1 LATLDPKY
9 TENVAIFLVGA
20 DPTQT
25 VELLERDRRKRGYP
39 WPVAELNGSGLRDLR
54 VLLQSTK
61 IAINGNGVI
70 TYRDGFGQG
79 NLDKW
84 RIALEDLAT
93 NRNPS

>member
-9 TENVAIFLVGA
+9 TRDIAFYIVGQ
-20 DPTQT
+20 DPT
-25 VELLERDRRKRGYP
+25 ENIESLEMDRKKQGYP
-39 WPVAELNGSGLRDLR
+39 WPVAKITGSGLRDLK
-54 VLLQSTK
+54 VFLQSTK

-84 RIALEDLAT
+84 QKALEALAI
-93 NRNPS
+93 SLDQK